1 MSAPAPSNSENPVD
15 GVLRGR
21 ADGNAV
27 WGTVVGF
34 AFTRLLGNLFVR
46 APYVFI
52 NQISKGLGVSV
63 DTMTFALGFRELGGL
78 AAPLAGRWVDR
89 GHGVRVIAFGGV
101 LAGVSCVAA
110 STSWFW
116 LFVVVMIVGGMAKN
130 WIDLAQNAWVGHR
143 VPVSKRAR
151 VIGLIETT
159 WAGSF
164 LIGIPVLGWSVNQWG
179 WRAAFIVTGPLLSL
193 VAIGSAARL
202 RGSVGLHVDP
212 QHDVEPHVAPHS
224 EPALV
229 EVQHRGLEAL
239 GNPARLKRAIWAF
252 CILQP
257 FGQMMV
263 FAVNGDW
270 FVEQLGMTTGGLA
283 TATAMLGVAELLGT
297 FVVMG
302 FADRL
307 GPIRVA
313 TAALC
318 IAVVPLVA
326 LAMTEPSLWWGV
338 GLLLVMD
345 FGVEIAFVSV
355 LPVVSE
361 LDVANRGKAVG
372 QVLVLVMVSRA
383 VSSAVAGIVYTTV
396 GFEAAVAAAAMATAL
411 GAAALAWAQLGN
423 HDGTMRTAA

>member
-1 MSAPAPSNSENPVD
+1 MSAPAPSNSTNI
-15 GVLRGR
+15 GAGATTSR
-21 ADGNAV
+21 AV
-27 WGTVVGF
+27 WGTVAGF
-34 AFTRLLGNLFVR
+34 ALTRLLGNLFVR

-78 AAPLAGRWVDR
+78 AAPVAGRWVDW
-89 GHGVRVIAFGGV
+89 GHGVRVLAFSGL
-101 LAGVSCVAA
+101 LAGLSCLAA

-143 VPVSKRAR
+143 VPVTKRAR
-151 VIGLIETT
+151 VVGLIETT
-159 WAGSF
+159 WAGSY

-179 WRAAFIVTGPLLSL
+179 WRAAFVVTGPLLAL

-202 RGSVGLHVDP
+202 RGAADLHIDAT
-212 QHDVEPHVAPHS
+212 HEVEPHVAPHG

-229 EVQHRGLEAL
+229 EAPHRGLESF
-239 GNPARLKRAIWAF
+239 GNPSRMKRAIWAF

-283 TATAMLGVAELLGT
+283 TATALLGVAELLGT
-297 FVVMG
+297 LVVMA

-318 IAVVPLVA
+318 VAVVPLVA
-326 LAMTEPSLWWGV
+326 LALTEPSLWWGV

-345 FGVEIAFVSV
+345 FGVEIAYVSV

-383 VSSAVAGIVYTTV
+383 ISSAVAGIVYTTV

-411 GAAALAWAQLGN
+411 GAAALAWAQFGRD
-423 HDGTMRTAA
+423 HGTMRTPA